1 MDLGYGQRPLIAGR
15 ATRGR
20 IVATPAYLAPSSAL
34 CEQIRWPG
42 VSSGAAPVAM
52 R

>member
-20 IVATPAYLAPSSAL
+20 IVATPAYLAPSTAL
-34 CEQIRWPG
+34 GEHIRWPG